1 MKRLALN
8 YVLITALICS
18 AVFTSC
24 NVINVKQVLKDIIV
38 EQISIYGGNDGS
50 RNTGGLTITDIPAK
64 FNGMYADFG
73 LISLSEGGIFGR
85 QTLTIIDK
93 GRYKGFYDEI
103 TFSRISNGKVTIP
116 AWTGSAIAGF
126 VRYSGD
132 DTLDRTV
139 VSIYSVATSG
149 EYAQNHKTLL
159 GFGGLKSSVTIKFSK
174 GNATLS
180 WNDIAYRDNRDN

>member
-24 NVINVKQVLKDIIV
+24 NIINVKQVLKEITDISV
-38 EQISIYGGNDGS
+38 AQISKYGENDGS

-64 FNGMYADFG
+64 FNGMYAAFG
-73 LISLSEGGIFGR
+73 LLSLSEGSIVGR
-85 QTLTIIDK
+85 QSMVKDK
-93 GRYKGFYDEI
+93 YGYYKI
-103 TFSRISNGKVTIP
+103 TYSRISNGKVTIP
-116 AWTGSAIAGF
+116 AWTGSAISGW

-139 VSIYSVATSG
+139 VDIYSVGTYR
-149 EYAQNHKTLL
+149 EYEQNYKTNL
-159 GFGGLKSSVTIKFSK
+159 GFGGLKSSVIIKFSN

-180 WNDIAYRDNRDN
+180 WNDIRWTENPDN